1 MDQLIESRLR
11 KAIKPFGA
19 YANVSQADGLIY
31 VSGMAGFLDGK
42 LIKGIVGDSI
52 DVEQAAFAAR
62 QTMLMTLACL
72 EEALGLEKIRPLHP
86 AHRVFANDKRLRTAS
101 GSRQWCLR
109 CFV

>member
-11 KAIKPFGA
+11 KANLTLPNAVKPFGA

-52 DVEQAAFAAR
+52 DVE
-62 QTMLMTLACL
+62 
-72 EEALGLEKIRPLHP
+72 LHP